1 MKIVNYEHY
10 FTKDL
15 AKYMWS
21 HTKASPDHVNTLII
35 QQDAK
40 KQTSLQASAAS
51 FKKRSHIFKFFLQS
65 YSRRIYT
72 GIFFGNIVLNIYFL
86 QKRFSLRKEGLL

>member
-35 QQDAK
+35 QQDAE

-51 FKKRSHIFKFFLQS
+51 FPKKISTFYIFSSIIL
-65 YSRRIYT
+65 
-72 GIFFGNIVLNIYFL
+72 
-86 QKRFSLRKEGLL
+86 